1 MEKERFLTR
10 LGKWPNIEFTEV
22 CITLCGSSDSSR
34 SELYVRDRDDPPR
47 WLFIRRLGLSEQPER
62 ILTNYNLWLAEFN
75 ERRVAAFHRSPFL
88 AGINP

>member
-22 CITLCGSSDSSR
+22 CITLCGNSEDSR

-47 WLFIRRLGLSEQPER
+47 WLFIRRLAVSEQPER
-62 ILTNYNLWLAEFN
+62 ILASYNLWLAEFN
-75 ERRVAAFHRSPFL
+75 NRRLPTFCRSPFF
-88 AGINP
+88 AGIN